1 MNYRLYLDES
11 GDHSSSDPEEIGKRY
26 LGLIGVVFRRDH
38 YDEFRTQLE
47 DLKRRHLSYD
57 VDDPPILHREDIVY
71 KRGAFWVL
79 SEETKRRAFDEDLT
93 SVIRSSR
100 FRLIA
105 VVIDKVEHGKKKYRR
120 LKHPYHYCMQAIL
133 ERYCGWLRFSNNRGD
148 VMAESRGAKED
159 RALKEAYEAV
169 CNRGTYYLPKDIAQK
184 TLTSKHAKIKS
195 KALNVGGLQLADLLA
210 HPITRDVL
218 AAYRRIPD
226 RGSDFAD
233 RVSQIVESK
242 YNCHEYDGRI
252 NGYGRIILA

>member
-11 GDHSSSDPEEIGKRY
+11 GDHSSSDPQEIGKRY
-26 LGLIGVVFRRDH
+26 LGLVGVVFRRDA
-38 YDEFRTQLE
+38 YDEFRTQFE
-47 DLKRRHLSYD
+47 ELKRRHLNYD
-57 VDDPPILHREDIVY
+57 IDDPPIFHREDVVH
-71 KRGAFWVL
+71 KRGKFHVL
-79 SEETKRRAFDEDLT
+79 SEETKCQAFDDDLIG
-93 SVIRSSR
+93 VIQAAQ

-133 ERYCGWLRFSNNRGD
+133 ERYCGWLRLTGNRGD

-169 CNRGTYYLPKDIAQK
+169 YNRGTYYLLRDDAQK
-184 TLTSKHAKIKS
+184 TLTSKHAKIKP
-195 KALNVGGLQLADLLA
+195 KVLNICGLQLADLLA

-218 AAYRRIPD
+218 LAYGRIPD
-226 RGSDFAD
+226 RGSSFAD
-233 RVSQIVESK
+233 RISEIVYSK
-242 YNCHEYDGRI
+242 YNRQVYQDRI